1 LFAPVEVRNLCANA
15 IFEHPVQL
23 HRAGDSEP
31 DVIRSRPG
39 IFAMSDD
46 ILIIEAGRSER
57 QYWRDLWRYRELF
70 YVLSW
75 RDMMIRYKQTVVG
88 VLWAFLQPFIPAVV
102 TTILFSRVA
111 HLASIPGVPYFLMV
125 FCGMLPWN
133 FFSNSLNAAS
143 QSVTNNASLVSK
155 VYFPRLIVPAGA
167 VVTSLVDFFVTLI
180 PLFGAMAWA
189 HIWPTW
195 RVLFLPVFIFCAFLA
210 SLGPGLFLTACN
222 VRYRD
227 FRFLIPFALQIALY
241 ITPVMYWSEVLPSWI
256 PRWLYALNPMAGI
269 IEGFRWSICGP
280 ASNFHFDYFLISL
293 AVNVL
298 MIWVG
303 VSYFRRTERTF
314 ADVI

>member
-1 LFAPVEVRNLCANA
+1 MFATEGMRNLSANA
-15 IFEHPVQL
+15 
-23 HRAGDSEP
+23 
-31 DVIRSRPG
+31 SR
-39 IFAMSDD
+39 
-46 ILIIEAGRSER
+46 LIIEAGRSEA

-102 TTILFSRVA
+102 TTIIFSRVA
-111 HLASIPGVPYFLMV
+111 HLSSIPGVPYFLLV

-133 FFSNSLNAAS
+133 FFAGSLQAAS
-143 QSVTNNASLVSK
+143 QSVTNNASLVAK

-180 PLFGAMAWA
+180 PLFGAMGWA

-195 RVLFLPVFIFCAFLA
+195 RVLFIPVFIFCAFLA

-227 FRFLIPFALQIALY
+227 FRFLIPFALQIFIY
-241 ITPVMYWSEVLPSWI
+241 ITPVMYWSDVVYTSSSWPSWLPHWI
-256 PRWLYALNPMAGI
+256 YALNPMTGI
-269 IEGFRWSICGP
+269 IEGFRWAICGP
-280 ASNFHFDYFLISL
+280 ASHFHIGYFFISL
-293 AVNVL
+293 AVNLL
-298 MIWVG
+298 MVWIG
-303 VSYFRRTERTF
+303 VWYFRRTERTF